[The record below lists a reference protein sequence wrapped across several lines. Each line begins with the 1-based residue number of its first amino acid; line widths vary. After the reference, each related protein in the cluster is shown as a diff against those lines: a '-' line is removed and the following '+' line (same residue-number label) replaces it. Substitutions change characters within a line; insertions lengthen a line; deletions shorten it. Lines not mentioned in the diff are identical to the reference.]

1 LKSYLHILLLALTAT
16 CLLTGCFDNNPN
28 PPDPEGK
35 KVLYFSYS
43 ALIKHLDPAKAY
55 NSGFYRIMTSI
66 YEPPFEFHYLKHP
79 AELVPRTAAD
89 IPEPVRYDSEG
100 NVLST
105 DASANQVAKVVFT
118 IRIRPGISF
127 QDHACFA
134 RTESGE
140 FKWHLGPGESFPSV
154 SHPDELLQ
162 DLSITRRTRNLEAA
176 DFVYQFKRLAN
187 PMRECPVRQVFE
199 SVVLGMKDF
208 RVEIENEID
217 RIRAE
222 RRRLAGAGYNQER
235 DEQEN
240 PIWIDYDKFDLPGV
254 QVVDD
259 LTYTIT
265 VNQDFPQLLYWMTMP
280 FFSPIPREAVRF
292 YFQHAAAER
301 NFTLDRHPVGTG
313 PYTLT
318 ENRPNYRLVLDRN
331 PNFREELYPA
341 EGSPGDMEA
350 GLLDS
355 AGKPMP
361 FVDRAVYLLDREA
374 PPRWNKFLQ
383 GYYDIIELEPADN
396 DLSGQVMELTIEGQ
410 TGVTAD
416 MQKRGVALKVSQ
428 RPFIR
433 YYAFNMRDPVVG
445 GLDEKRRKLRQA
457 ISIALDIEQYI
468 QIFENGRGKPA
479 DGLLPDGIFGHGE
492 GKEAINSVVYRWDE
506 TLGRPVRRS
515 IEEAKKLMIEAG
527 YPGGRDAEGN
537 QLVLNYDLRQGRGVK
552 TQRDWMNKQ
561 LGRIG
566 IKLETR
572 TTDANRWL
580 AKLEK
585 GNFQF
590 IYYGW
595 YADYPDPENFM
606 FLLYGPNGKVDHHG
620 ENYANYQNA
629 EYDKRFLQMK
639 NIPDSPER
647 SAIIKEMLDIAREDA
662 PWIFAWQPTSYALHH
677 SWLKNYK
684 PKFISE
690 DLLKYLDINA
700 EERQRLT
707 GEWNRPVTWPVTVT
721 LVLLL
726 IAVVPATVQVV
737 FRQRKEAAK

>member
-1 LKSYLHILLLALTAT
+1 MKSYLNIFVLAAVAT
-16 CLLTGCFDNNPN
+16 CLFTGCFDNNPN
-28 PPDPEGK
+28 PPEPEGK

-43 ALIKHLDPAKAY
+43 APIKHLDPAKAY
-55 NSGFYRIMTSI
+55 NSGYYRIMTSI

-79 AELVPRTAAD
+79 VELAPRTAAG
-89 IPEPVRYDSEG
+89 IPDPVRYDAEG
-100 NVLST
+100 KVLPA
-105 DASANQVAKVVFT
+105 DAPADQVAKVVFT
-118 IRIRPGISF
+118 IGIRPEILF

-134 RTESGE
+134 RTESGA
-140 FKWHLGPGESFPSV
+140 FRWHLGPGDSFPPV
-154 SHPDELLQ
+154 SHPDELLE
-162 DLSITRRTRNLEAA
+162 DSSITQRTRNLEAA

-187 PMRECPVRQVFE
+187 PMRECPIRQVFE
-199 SVVLGMKDF
+199 DVVVGMKDL
-208 RVEIENEID
+208 RLELEKEID

-222 RRRLAGAGYNQER
+222 RRLLAGAGYNQER

-240 PIWIDYDKFDLPGV
+240 PIWIDYDQFDLPGV

-280 FFSPIPREAVRF
+280 FFSPMPREAIRF
-292 YFQHAAAER
+292 CYQHAAAER
-301 NFTLDRHPVGTG
+301 NFTIDRHPVGTG

-318 ENRPNYRLVLDRN
+318 ENRPNYRVVLDRN
-331 PNFREELYPA
+331 LNFREELYPD
-341 EGSPGDMEA
+341 EGAPGDRES

-355 AGKPMP
+355 AGKRMP

-374 PPRWNKFLQ
+374 PPRWNRFLQ
-383 GYYDIIELEPADN
+383 GYYDLIELQPVDN
-396 DLSGQVMELTIEGQ
+396 DLSGQVMEVTVEGQ
-410 TGVTAD
+410 TGVTEGMKA
-416 MQKRGVALKVSQ
+416 RGVTLKVSQ

-433 YYAFNMRDPVVG
+433 YYAFNMRDPIVG

-457 ISIALDIEQYI
+457 ISIAIDIEQYI

-492 GKEAINSVVYRWDE
+492 GQDAINSTIYSWDE
-506 TLGRPVRRS
+506 ALGKPVRRS
-515 IEEAKKLMIEAG
+515 IEEARKLMIEAG
-527 YPGGRDAEGN
+527 YPDGRDAEGN
-537 QLVLNYDLRQGRGVK
+537 QLVLNYDLVQGRGIK
-552 TQRDWMNKQ
+552 MQRDWLNKQ

-566 IKLETR
+566 VKLETR

-606 FLLYGPNGKVDHHG
+606 FLLYGPNGKVEHHG
-620 ENYANYQNA
+620 ENYANYQNP
-629 EYDKRFLQMK
+629 EYDKRFVAMK
-639 NIPDSPER
+639 NTLDSPER
-647 SAIIKEMLDIAREDA
+647 ATIIKEMLDIAREDA

-684 PKFISE
+684 PKFIGA
-690 DLLKYLDINA
+690 DLLKYLDIDI
-700 EERQRLT
+700 EERQRST
-707 GEWNRPVTWPVTVT
+707 EKWNRPVTWPVTVT
-721 LVLLL
+721 LALLFL
-726 IAVVPATVQVV
+726 AVVPATVQVIR
-737 FRQRKEAAK
+737 RQRRDTAR